1 MSQIA
6 SSSGVRVAA
15 QPLSNVYTVLL
26 LLGTVALVATLV
38 MLCVTMNDRYGVIL
52 AATKEGKQAKREAR
66 KAARDE
72 DFPEAETKTHYD
84 QGKAKLDEGDENIKQ
99 FPEGVA
105 APAVEGETTPP
116 APAAPTPPAPAATTP
131 PAPAAPTPPAPAA
144 TTPPAPAAPTPPA
157 PEATTPPAG
166 DATTPAPE
174 GGATPPATT
183 PSATPAAGT
192 PAAGAPAAN

>member
-38 MLCVTMNDRYGVIL
+38 MLGVTMNDRYECVLGVTEEGSR
-52 AATKEGKQAKREAR
+52 AKKEPEVQKRRQDSVWAELEQVD
-66 KAARDE
+66 KAISE
-72 DFPEAETKTHYD
+72 
-84 QGKAKLDEGDENIKQ
+84 

-105 APAVEGETTPP
+105 APAVE
-116 APAAPTPPAPAATTP
+116 ADATTP
-131 PAPAAPTPPAPAA
+131 PAP
-144 TTPPAPAAPTPPA
+144 
-157 PEATTPPAG
+157 E
-166 DATTPAPE
+166 ATTPAPE

-183 PSATPAAGT
+183 PSGA

>member
-52 AATKEGKQAKREAR
+52 AATKEGKQAKREAM
-66 KAARDE
+66 KAARDA
-72 DFPEAETKTHYD
+72 DFPEAETKTRYD

-99 FPEGVA
+99 FPEGVTA
-105 APAVEGETTPP
+105 AAVGGN
-116 APAAPTPPAPAATTP
+116 
-131 PAPAAPTPPAPAA
+131 
-144 TTPPAPAAPTPPA
+144 
-157 PEATTPPAG
+157 TTPPAG
-166 DATTPAPE
+166 GATTPAPE

-183 PSATPAAGT
+183 PAATTPAATTPAAT